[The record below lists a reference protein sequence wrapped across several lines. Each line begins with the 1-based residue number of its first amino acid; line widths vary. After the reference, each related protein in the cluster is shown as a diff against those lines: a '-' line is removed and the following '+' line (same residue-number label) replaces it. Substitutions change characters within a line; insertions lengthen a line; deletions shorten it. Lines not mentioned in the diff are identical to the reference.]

1 MVNIARTTPTIT
13 PMMNHSIIVLL
24 HGQGWFFSHGSR
36 IFLSAQKREEFIPV
50 SPYGAGWVSGRGGG
64 GGGRSQRQNGGAA
77 RALSWTTIGLQ
88 TVSCSP
94 CLRRSKAA
102 HR

>member
-64 GGGRSQRQNGGAA
+64 GGAPSQGETGGGGGGGGGGRDTFQA
-77 RALSWTTIGLQ
+77 RKRGSNEGST
-88 TVSCSP
+88 
-94 CLRRSKAA
+94 
-102 HR
+102 